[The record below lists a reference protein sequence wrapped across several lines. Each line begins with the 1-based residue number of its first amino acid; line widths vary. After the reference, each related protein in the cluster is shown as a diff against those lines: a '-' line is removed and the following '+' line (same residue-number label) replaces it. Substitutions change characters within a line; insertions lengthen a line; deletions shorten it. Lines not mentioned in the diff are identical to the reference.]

1 MSEFPKR
8 FMWGISMA
16 AFQYEMGASQESL
29 DPNSDWYMWVHDRKN
44 IDSKIV
50 SGDFPEHGPGYW
62 DLYKKD
68 HDWAEW
74 MGLNT
79 WRMNPEWSRIFPKPT
94 TSVRASVYHD
104 DEGIKDVEVSGSALR
119 KLDEL
124 ANKNA
129 VKRYREIF
137 RDIKARGM
145 KLILNLYH
153 WPLPTWVHDPIRARD
168 TGLKEGPRGWVDN
181 ETVVEFAKFA
191 AYVAWKFQDIPDMWS
206 TMNEPSNV
214 WSLGYLGGSFPPGV
228 MEPKAAEQAAFNM
241 VQAHARAYDQIKR
254 IVGKNAKVG
263 VIYIVSPGEPLTDSE
278 QDREAVKLYHEASV
292 EWFFKAVLQGVVEK
306 NLDGGEINRK
316 DMKDKVD
323 WIGVNYYTRNVIKH
337 IDRPPYFQGEAN
349 YGFSCQPRSKSAAGR
364 PTSEFGWEIYP
375 EGMRKALNI
384 CGKYGK
390 PLMIT
395 ENGIADIKDK
405 HRPWYLVSHL
415 HNVWLAIKEDK
426 LNIIGYLHWSLIDN
440 FEWAMGF
447 SKRFGLIHVDMNT
460 KKRTPRPSAYIYRD
474 IIENNALPEYLE
486 EYSKYPNAFC

>member
-228 MEPKAAEQAAFNM
+228 MEPKA
-241 VQAHARAYDQIKR
+241 
-254 IVGKNAKVG
+254 
-263 VIYIVSPGEPLTDSE
+263 
-278 QDREAVKLYHEASV
+278 
-292 EWFFKAVLQGVVEK
+292 
-306 NLDGGEINRK
+306 
-316 DMKDKVD
+316 
-323 WIGVNYYTRNVIKH
+323 
-337 IDRPPYFQGEAN
+337 
-349 YGFSCQPRSKSAAGR
+349 
-364 PTSEFGWEIYP
+364 
-375 EGMRKALNI
+375 
-384 CGKYGK
+384 
-390 PLMIT
+390 
-395 ENGIADIKDK
+395 
-405 HRPWYLVSHL
+405 
-415 HNVWLAIKEDK
+415 
-426 LNIIGYLHWSLIDN
+426 
-440 FEWAMGF
+440 
-447 SKRFGLIHVDMNT
+447 
-460 KKRTPRPSAYIYRD
+460 
-474 IIENNALPEYLE
+474 
-486 EYSKYPNAFC
+486 